1 MKDEIYSLK
10 PEDFPSLLSE
20 ITDPPKTLY
29 YRGTLPNWDSY
40 KFLTVVGSRKYSE
53 YGKKACQ
60 KLIAGLRNYPIVII
74 SGLAIGIDAIAHEAA
89 LENNLTTI
97 AVPGSGIRDDVL
109 YPRYNSI
116 LAKKIIKAGGLVMS
130 EFEPDTKAA
139 LWTFPK
145 RNRIMAGLS
154 HAILLVEAEEKSGTL
169 ITGRLAMEYNRDVL
183 AVPGSIFSPSSR
195 GTNRF
200 LQDGARIITKSEDIL
215 HILGFEENENQKQL
229 PDSLSPDEKI
239 ILETLIDGSTKD
251 DLCASL
257 QKDPSD
263 VLMILSLLEIKGFIK
278 EELGV
283 IRKLV

>member
-1 MKDEIYSLK
+1 MKDEIYILSK
-10 PEDFPSLLSE
+10 ANFPPLLSE

-29 YRGTLPNWDSY
+29 YRGTLPNWNSY

-53 YGKKACQ
+53 YGKMACQ
-60 KLIAGLRNYPIVII
+60 KLIAGLRDYPIVII

-89 LENNLTTI
+89 LENGLSTI
-97 AVPGSGIRDDVL
+97 AIPGSGVKDDVL
-109 YPRYNSI
+109 YPRYNSL

-139 LWTFPK
+139 LYTFPK

-215 HILGFEENENQKQL
+215 HILGFEKNEEQIEL
-229 PDSLSPDEKI
+229 PNDLSIDEKL
-239 ILETLIDGSTKD
+239 ILETLIDGTTKD
-251 DLCASL
+251 DLCASFE
-257 QKDPSD
+257 KDTGD
-263 VLMILSLLEIKGFIK
+263 ILMVLSLLEMKGLIK
-278 EELGV
+278 EELGKL
-283 IRKLV
+283 RKLV